1 MSSSILFVSSN
12 DNKVREAR
20 RILSKFGINVLH
32 YEGKIR
38 EIQENSLSKIA
49 SQKVLDAYEEAR
61 KRKLPRG
68 AGIHTGPTGVIVED
82 DGLFID
88 SLGGFPGPYSS
99 YAYDTIGNKGIMNL
113 LQNSEHRDAKFVAI
127 IAYYNTDEE
136 VKLFESSIPGKISKE
151 IEKGGW
157 GYDPIFIPDGE
168 SKTYANVS
176 DKDKFSHRAAA
187 LTKFS
192 SWFLDKQKDNGQ

>member
-1 MSSSILFVSSN
+1 MQQLSNILFASSN
-12 DNKVREAR
+12 ENKVREAR
-20 RILSKFGINVLH
+20 KILSKFGISIIH
-32 YEGKIR
+32 YDINLI

-49 SQKVLDAYEEAR
+49 SQKVLDAYEKSRSMKNGLTKTPSA
-61 KRKLPRG
+61 
-68 AGIHTGPTGVIVED
+68 VIVED

-99 YAYDTIGNKGIMNL
+99 YAYDTIGNKGIIQL
-113 LQNSEHRDAKFVAI
+113 LPNSEHRDAKFVAI
-127 IAYYNTDEE
+127 IAYYNGIDE

-168 SKTYANVS
+168 SKTYANVL
-176 DKDKFSHRAAA
+176 DKDKFSHRSAS
-187 LTKFS
+187 LKKFS
-192 SWFLDKQKDNGQ
+192 DWFMHKH

>member
-1 MSSSILFVSSN
+1 VVGTQQLSELYFVSSN
-12 DNKVREAR
+12 THKFEEAQ
-20 RILSKFGINVLH
+20 RILSNLGVDISLFKTTL
-32 YEGKIR
+32 E
-38 EIQENSLSKIA
+38 EIQSDSLSKIA
-49 SQKVLDAYEEAR
+49 ERKAIDAYT
-61 KRKLPRG
+61 KVQKP
-68 AGIHTGPTGVIVED
+68 VIIED

-99 YAYDTIGNKGIMNL
+99 YAYDTIGNKGIIQL

-127 IAYYNTDEE
+127 IAYYNGINE

-192 SWFLDKQKDNGQ
+192 NWFLDKQKYSGQ

>member
-1 MSSSILFVSSN
+1 MQQLSELFFATSN
-12 DNKVREAR
+12 ENKFQEAE
-20 RILSKFGINVLH
+20 RILSNLGVKINLFKTTL
-32 YEGKIR
+32 E
-38 EIQENSLSKIA
+38 EIQSNDLNDIA
-49 SQKVLDAYEEAR
+49 KKKVINAFKLVQK
-61 KRKLPRG
+61 P
-68 AGIHTGPTGVIVED
+68 VIIED

-99 YAYDTIGNKGIMNL
+99 YVYDTIGNKGIMSL
-113 LQNSEHRDAKFVAI
+113 LENSVVRDAKFVSI
-127 IAYYNTDEE
+127 IAYLDSTSD
-136 VKLFESSIPGKISKE
+136 VKLFESSIPGKITSI

-192 SWFLDKQKDNGQ
+192 NWFLDKQKYSGQ

>member
-1 MSSSILFVSSN
+1 MVGTQQLSELYFVSSN
-12 DNKVREAR
+12 THKFEEAQ
-20 RILSKFGINVLH
+20 RILSKLGVDISLFKTTL
-32 YEGKIR
+32 E
-38 EIQENSLSKIA
+38 EIQSGSLSKIA
-49 SQKVLDAYEEAR
+49 ERKAIDAYT
-61 KRKLPRG
+61 KVQKP
-68 AGIHTGPTGVIVED
+68 VIIED

-99 YAYDTIGNKGIMNL
+99 YAYDTIGNKGIIQL

-127 IAYYNTDEE
+127 IAYYNGIDE

-168 SKTYANVS
+168 SKTYANVL
-176 DKDKFSHRAAA
+176 DKDKFSHRSAS
-187 LTKFS
+187 LKKFS
-192 SWFLDKQKDNGQ
+192 DWFMHKH

>member
-1 MSSSILFVSSN
+1 MGSEMCIRDRNLGMQINLF
-12 DNKVREAR
+12 KTTLE
-20 RILSKFGINVLH
+20 
-32 YEGKIR
+32 
-38 EIQENSLSKIA
+38 EIQSNNLNDIA
-49 SQKVLDAYEEAR
+49 EKKAINAYDLIQK
-61 KRKLPRG
+61 P
-68 AGIHTGPTGVIVED
+68 VIIED

-88 SLGGFPGPYSS
+88 SLDGFPGPYSS
-99 YAYDTIGNKGIMNL
+99 YVYDTIGNKGIMNL
-113 LQNSEHRDAKFVAI
+113 LENSEIRDAKFVSI
-127 IAYYNTDEE
+127 IAYCDNDYG
-136 VKLFESSIPGKISKE
+136 VKLFESSIPGKISSV

-192 SWFLDKQKDNGQ
+192 NWFLDKQKDNGQ